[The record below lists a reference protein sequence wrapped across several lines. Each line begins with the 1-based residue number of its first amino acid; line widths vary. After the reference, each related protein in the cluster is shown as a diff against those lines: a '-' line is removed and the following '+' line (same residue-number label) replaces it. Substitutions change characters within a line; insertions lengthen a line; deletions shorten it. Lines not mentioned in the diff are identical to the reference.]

1 MNANFNFSTTDY
13 STGLWGY
20 ENIQAC
26 EEFFFCCSGRC
37 SIVDH
42 RGAVLF
48 DRFVRPDEPVTDYR
62 TRWSG
67 LRPRHLQHGIPFVVA
82 QEQIAA
88 IIKVGDA
95 SSSACL
101 LFASVCLLKM
111 QGSRS
116 LLEICV
122 NRRETLC
129 ILHQWHEK
137 CGHYNLELT
146 HITKPEWWNNL
157 IVAHGL

>member
-1 MNANFNFSTTDY
+1 MDWINANFNFSTTDY

-26 EEFFFCCSGRC
+26 EEFCFYCSGRC

-88 IIKVGDA
+88 VIKVGDA
-95 SSSACL
+95 LSSACL
-101 LFASVCLLKM
+101 LLPVCICLKCIHH
-111 QGSRS
+111 QGSCS
-116 LLEICV
+116 LLEVCV
-122 NRRETLC
+122 NRRETLH
-129 ILHQWHEK
+129 ILRQWHEK
-137 CGHYNLELT
+137 CIHYNLELM
-146 HITKPEWWNNL
+146 HITKPK
-157 IVAHGL
+157 

>member
-1 MNANFNFSTTDY
+1 MGHGAMKIFK
-13 STGLWGY
+13 
-20 ENIQAC
+20 IVKI
-26 EEFFFCCSGRC
+26 FFYCSGRC

-88 IIKVGDA
+88 VIKVGDA
-95 SSSACL
+95 SISARL
-101 LFASVCLLKM
+101 LFCECAF
-111 QGSRS
+111 G
-116 LLEICV
+116 
-122 NRRETLC
+122 
-129 ILHQWHEK
+129 
-137 CGHYNLELT
+137 
-146 HITKPEWWNNL
+146 
-157 IVAHGL
+157 